1 RRRWWFIWRR
11 RRIRRLVNM
20 AFLTQQEKVEIADAI
35 AKAETTNS
43 GEIVA
48 VLTKASDGYYYIPLM
63 WAALFALLIP
73 ATINLFHIELFY
85 GWQYESQLIAFV
97 CMALLFHWRPIK
109 LWLVPKYVQ
118 QQRCHRMAMQQFVEQ
133 NIHDT
138 EARTGILFFVSVAE
152 HYVEIIA
159 DEGIN
164 QTVDKATWENIVQL
178 FTDKVKKSE
187 VKEGFLQAI
196 DECERI
202 LIEHIPAVK
211 DNKNEL
217 SNQFVELK

>member
-1 RRRWWFIWRR
+1 
-11 RRIRRLVNM
+11 M
-20 AFLTQQEKVEIADAI
+20 AFLTTQEKIEIADAI

-43 GEIVA
+43 GEIIA

-73 ATINLFHIELFY
+73 ATINLLRIESLY
-85 GWQYESQLIAFV
+85 NLQYETQLIAFV
-97 CMALLFHWRPIK
+97 CMALLFRWTPIK

-133 NIHDT
+133 NLHDT
-138 EARTGILFFVSVAE
+138 AARTGILFFVSADE

-159 DEGIN
+159 DKGIN
-164 QTVDKATWENIVQL
+164 DTVKKTTWEAIVKT
-178 FTDKVKKSE
+178 FTDKVQKSE

-196 DECERI
+196 SECEHI
-202 LIEHIPAVK
+202 LKAHIPSAK
-211 DNKNEL
+211 NSKNEL
-217 SNQFVELK
+217 NNQFIELK

>member
-1 RRRWWFIWRR
+1 
-11 RRIRRLVNM
+11 M

-73 ATINLFHIELFY
+73 ATINIFRIEYFY

-97 CMALLFHWRPIK
+97 CMALLFRWRPIK

-164 QTVDKATWENIVQL
+164 SVVDKATWENIVQL
-178 FTDKVKKSE
+178 FTDNVKKSE

-211 DNKNEL
+211 DNENEL

>member
-1 RRRWWFIWRR
+1 
-11 RRIRRLVNM
+11 M
-20 AFLTQQEKVEIADAI
+20 AFLTRQEKTEIADAI
-35 AKAETTNS
+35 KKAETTNS

-73 ATINLFHIELFY
+73 ATINLCQIESLY
-85 GWQYESQLIAFV
+85 GWQYETQLIIFV
-97 CMALLFHWRPIK
+97 CMAILFRWTPIK

-138 EARTGILFFVSVAE
+138 EARTGILFFVSVDE

-159 DEGIN
+159 DKGIN
-164 QTVDKATWENIVQL
+164 DTVDKTTWEAIVNI
-178 FTDKVKKSE
+178 FTDSVKKSE
-187 VKEGFLQAI
+187 VKEGFLRAI

-202 LIEHIPAVK
+202 LREHIPAVE

-217 SNQFVELK
+217 SNHFVEL

>member
-1 RRRWWFIWRR
+1 
-11 RRIRRLVNM
+11 M
-20 AFLTQQEKVEIADAI
+20 AFLTKQEKIEIADAI

-73 ATINLFHIELFY
+73 ATINIFRIEYFY

-97 CMALLFHWRPIK
+97 CMALLFRWRPIK

-164 QTVDKATWENIVQL
+164 NAVDKNTWENIVQL

-196 DECERI
+196 NECERI

-217 SNQFVELK
+217 SNQFVEL

>member
-1 RRRWWFIWRR
+1 
-11 RRIRRLVNM
+11 M

-97 CMALLFHWRPIK
+97 CMALLFRWRPIK

-138 EARTGILFFVSVAE
+138 DDRTGILFFVSVAE

-164 QTVDKATWENIVQL
+164 SVVDKTTWENIVQL
-178 FTDKVKKSE
+178 FTNKVKKSE

-211 DNKNEL
+211 DNENEL

>member
-1 RRRWWFIWRR
+1 
-11 RRIRRLVNM
+11 M

-73 ATINLFHIELFY
+73 ATINIFRIEFFY

-97 CMALLFHWRPIK
+97 CMALLFRWRPIK

-164 QTVDKATWENIVQL
+164 QTVDKATWENIVQI
-178 FTDKVKKSE
+178 FTNKVKKSE

-217 SNQFVELK
+217 SNQFVEL

>member
-1 RRRWWFIWRR
+1 
-11 RRIRRLVNM
+11 M
-20 AFLTQQEKVEIADAI
+20 AFLTKQEKTEIADAI
-35 AKAETTNS
+35 KKAETTNS

-73 ATINLFHIELFY
+73 ATINLFRIESLY
-85 GWQYESQLIAFV
+85 GWQYETQLIIFV
-97 CMALLFHWRPIK
+97 CMAILFRWTPIK

-138 EARTGILFFVSVAE
+138 EARTGILFFVSVDE

-159 DEGIN
+159 DKGIN
-164 QTVDKATWENIVQL
+164 DTVDKTTWEAIVNI
-178 FTDKVKKSE
+178 FTDSVKKSE
-187 VKEGFLQAI
+187 VKEGFLRAI

-202 LIEHIPAVK
+202 LREHIPAVE

-217 SNQFVELK
+217 SNHFVELK

>member
-1 RRRWWFIWRR
+1 
-11 RRIRRLVNM
+11 M

-73 ATINLFHIELFY
+73 ATINIFRIEFFY

-97 CMALLFHWRPIK
+97 CMALLFRWRPIK

-138 EARTGILFFVSVAE
+138 EDRTGILFFVSVAE

-164 QTVDKATWENIVQL
+164 SVVDKTTWENIVQL

-211 DNKNEL
+211 DNENEL

>member
-1 RRRWWFIWRR
+1 
-11 RRIRRLVNM
+11 M

-73 ATINLFHIELFY
+73 ATINIFRIEYFY

-97 CMALLFHWRPIK
+97 CMALLFRWRPIK

-164 QTVDKATWENIVQL
+164 SVVDKTTWENIVQL

-211 DNKNEL
+211 DNENEL

>member
-1 RRRWWFIWRR
+1 M
-11 RRIRRLVNM
+11 N
-20 AFLTQQEKVEIADAI
+20 FLTKQEKIEIADAI

-48 VLTKASDGYYYIPLM
+48 VLTEASDGYYYIPLM
-63 WAALFALLIP
+63 WAALSALLIP

-97 CMALLFHWRPIK
+97 CMALLFRWRPIK

-164 QTVDKATWENIVQL
+164 NAVDKNTWENIVQL
-178 FTDKVKKSE
+178 FTDKVKKLE

>member
-1 RRRWWFIWRR
+1 
-11 RRIRRLVNM
+11 M
-20 AFLTQQEKVEIADAI
+20 AFLTQQEKIEIADAI
-35 AKAETTNS
+35 ADAETTNS

-73 ATINLFHIELFY
+73 ATINLFRIELLY

-97 CMALLFHWRPIK
+97 CMALLFRWTPIK

-138 EARTGILFFVSVAE
+138 EARTGILFFVSVDE

-164 QTVDKATWENIVQL
+164 SVVDKTTWENIVQL
-178 FTDKVKKSE
+178 FTNKVKKSE

-202 LIEHIPAVK
+202 LIEHIPAVE

-217 SNQFVELK
+217 SNQFVELG

>member
-1 RRRWWFIWRR
+1 
-11 RRIRRLVNM
+11 M

-97 CMALLFHWRPIK
+97 CMALLFRWRPIK

-164 QTVDKATWENIVQL
+164 SVVDKATWENIVQL
-178 FTDKVKKSE
+178 FTDNVKKSE

-211 DNKNEL
+211 DNENEL

>member
-1 RRRWWFIWRR
+1 
-11 RRIRRLVNM
+11 M

-97 CMALLFHWRPIK
+97 CMALLFRWQPIK

-133 NIHDT
+133 NIHNT
-138 EARTGILFFVSVAE
+138 KARTGILFFVSVAE

-164 QTVDKATWENIVQL
+164 SVVDKTTWENIVQQ
-178 FTDKVKKSE
+178 FAEKVKRSE
-187 VKEGFLQAI
+187 VKEGFLHTI
-196 DECERI
+196 HECERI
-202 LIEHIPAVK
+202 LIENIPAVK

>member
-1 RRRWWFIWRR
+1 
-11 RRIRRLVNM
+11 M

-97 CMALLFHWRPIK
+97 CMALLFRWRPIK

-138 EARTGILFFVSVAE
+138 EDRTGILFFVSVAE

-164 QTVDKATWENIVQL
+164 SVVDKTTWENIVQL
-178 FTDKVKKSE
+178 FTDKVKNSE

-217 SNQFVELK
+217 SNQFVELQ

>member
-1 RRRWWFIWRR
+1 
-11 RRIRRLVNM
+11 M

-97 CMALLFHWRPIK
+97 CMALLFRWRPIK